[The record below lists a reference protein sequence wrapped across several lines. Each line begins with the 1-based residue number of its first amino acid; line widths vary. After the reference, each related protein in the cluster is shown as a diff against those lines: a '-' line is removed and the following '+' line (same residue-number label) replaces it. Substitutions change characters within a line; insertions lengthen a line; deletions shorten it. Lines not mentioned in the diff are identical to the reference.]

1 MPQLNL
7 GRVVGRDG
15 GFGNASANYVDD
27 GGEPD
32 VEVNLSGEDT
42 QKDIEFT
49 FKNLVRAPIDSSMI
63 DQITNDQIINS
74 SKVLTAT
81 GLTTLWGKIK
91 SLFALKNHT
100 HGTSGIEDK
109 AITQAKL
116 ADHSVGQQQ
125 LETSVWDS
133 ISQTREVSIASTE
146 IAANNGN
153 LVRTDIPAI
162 FGYKAVGVVG
172 MKIGMSLYTMYFG
185 LENNN
190 TRLRCDFLNRLS
202 SPFSGSPGVA
212 TILYL
217 KNG

>member
-63 DQITNDQIINS
+63 NQITNDQIINS

-133 ISQTREVSIASTE
+133 ISQKAASSLSARISTSVSTTHVDFGMTFKSVPQVFVSVHSYGSVDSTFVSAYN
-146 IAANNGN
+146 ISKTGFD
-153 LVRTDIPAI
+153 LVS
-162 FGYKAVGVVG
+162 K
-172 MKIGMSLYTMYFG
+172 K
-185 LENNN
+185 E
-190 TRLRCDFLNRLS
+190 
-202 SPFSGSPGVA
+202 SGSDTFTVSWLA
-212 TILYL
+212 IV
-217 KNG
+217 